1 MPIKQNSRDMIEES
15 YKWDLSLIYK
25 TDNDWYNEYN
35 KLSEQILDFSKYKGN
50 ILNNA
55 ENLLNTLEDL
65 MYVERILS
73 KLYVYAYMRSDEDT
87 GNTYYQKLKGE
98 IDNLAVTVSE
108 ITSFVVPELINGDY
122 EIVSNYILE
131 IPKLSQYKLMLTE
144 IYRSKKY
151 TLTDNEEKILSK
163 LSNVLGLS
171 NDIATLARNSDLVFG
186 TISDEDGQLVE
197 LTNSNYSKYIESPNR
212 EVRKNA
218 FLTLY
223 KGYETIKNTLAKTL
237 SGEVESNNAIA
248 NIRGFENALEMSLF
262 GGNIDSKIYH
272 NLIKVVNENLDV
284 LHKYYQLKKDC
295 LEVEELNLYDVHVPI
310 VGTLKKTYSFD
321 KAKELIN
328 NALKILG
335 ENYLNDLNRA
345 FNEKWIDIYP
355 NMGKKSGAYSWGCY
369 DSNPYILLNY
379 QDRID
384 DVSTLAHEL
393 GHSMHSLYS
402 RKNNDY
408 QDSDYKIFV
417 AEVASIVNELLLYNY
432 MLETTTD
439 KDEKLGILNNMM
451 ELFKSTLYRQ
461 TMFAEFELDIYERA
475 NNNEILTHELL
486 SKVYYDLNEKYFGK
500 NVLVNDEIK
509 YEWARIPH
517 FYMNFYVYQYATGL
531 SAACAIV
538 KDIIAGKP
546 NAIENYLEF
555 LKTGGRDYPVEL
567 LKIAGVDM
575 SEPKVIEDA
584 ISLFDDIIK
593 QFIELRNS

>member
-15 YKWDLSLIYK
+15 CKWDLSLIYK
-25 TDNDWYNEYN
+25 NDNDWYNEYN
-35 KLSEQILDFSKYKGN
+35 KLSEQVLNFSKYKGN

-55 ENLLNTLEDL
+55 ETLLNTLDDQ
-65 MYVERILS
+65 MNIERILS

-108 ITSFVVPELINGDY
+108 TTSFVVPELLNGDY
-122 EIVSNYILE
+122 EVVAKYILE
-131 IPKLSQYKLMLTE
+131 VPKLSNYKRMITE
-144 IYRSKKY
+144 IYRSKRY

-171 NDIATLARNSDLVFG
+171 DDIATLARNSDLIFG
-186 TISDEDGQLVE
+186 TISDEDGHLVE
-197 LTNSNYSKYIESPNR
+197 LTNSNYSKYIESHNR

-223 KGYETIKNTLAKTL
+223 KGYESIKNTLAKTL
-237 SGEVESNNAIA
+237 SGEVERNNTIA

-262 GGNIDSKIYH
+262 GGNIDSKIYN
-272 NLIKVVNENLDV
+272 NLIKVVNEKLDV
-284 LHKYYQLKKDC
+284 LHKYYQLKKEC
-295 LEVEELNLYDVHVPI
+295 LEVDELTLYDVHVPI
-310 VGTLKKTYSFD
+310 VGELKKTYNFD
-321 KAKELIN
+321 NAKELIN
-328 NALKILG
+328 KALKVLG

-345 FNEKWIDIYP
+345 FTEKWIDIYP
-355 NMGKKSGAYSWGCY
+355 NTGKKSGAYSWGCY

-393 GHSMHSLYS
+393 GHSIHSLYS
-402 RKNNDY
+402 RKNNEY

-432 MLETTTD
+432 MLETTND
-439 KDEKLGILNNMM
+439 RDEKLGILNNMM
-451 ELFKSTLYRQ
+451 DLFKSTLYRQ
-461 TMFAEFELDIYERA
+461 TMFAEFELDIYNRA

-486 SKVYYDLNEKYFGK
+486 SKIYYDLNEKYFGK

-538 KDIIAGKP
+538 KDITSGKP
-546 NAIENYLEF
+546 NAVENYLEF

-575 SEPKVIEDA
+575 SESKVIESA
-584 ISLFDDIIK
+584 ISLFDDIIN
-593 QFIELRNS
+593 QFIDLRNN